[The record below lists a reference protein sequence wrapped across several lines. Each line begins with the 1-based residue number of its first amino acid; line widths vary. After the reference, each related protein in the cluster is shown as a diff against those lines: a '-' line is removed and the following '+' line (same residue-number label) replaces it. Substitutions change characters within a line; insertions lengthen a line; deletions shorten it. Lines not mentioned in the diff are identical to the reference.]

1 MKSITK
7 GKEHRSSAGLI
18 HETWLLQKG
27 RSPLLIVHPQ
37 CPKPTVLRR
46 VGDQGTR
53 FRGEGHGEV
62 HLIFSKSAPKKRS
75 PIIDIFPVSLSSEP
89 LTPDTALDKGHTIA
103 YSQDCLF
110 QDPRSDLKT
119 FFTPSYPKHMMILG
133 QKSPPQNPPMST
145 QKDHFSLPP
154 HPAPR
159 SGGSYRRETA
169 TPRGKALHCE
179 LVSRKSREPRRERA
193 KERKES
199 APRGRRP
206 TEGQRVGLEEASGAS
221 AIDISFPHQAYLC
234 LRTGKAEG

>member
-1 MKSITK
+1 M
-7 GKEHRSSAGLI
+7 
-18 HETWLLQKG
+18 
-27 RSPLLIVHPQ
+27 
-37 CPKPTVLRR
+37 
-46 VGDQGTR
+46 
-53 FRGEGHGEV
+53 
-62 HLIFSKSAPKKRS
+62 IFSKSAPKMRS

-89 LTPDTALDKGHTIA
+89 LTPDTALDKGHTVA

-110 QDPRSDLKT
+110 QDPRSDLKSFLHSILPQT
-119 FFTPSYPKHMMILG
+119 YYDPRPEVSSSESPHVYPERPLY
-133 QKSPPQNPPMST
+133 T
-145 QKDHFSLPP
+145 PP

-193 KERKES
+193 KERKGS

-221 AIDISFPHQAYLC
+221 AIDISFPHQPYLC
-234 LRTGKAEG
+234 LRTAKAEG